1 MELVGKRSSLPEG
14 QAKKKKVANEFVHFE
29 VIEGVL
35 WYVDSARGS

>member
-14 QAKKKKVANEFVHFE
+14 QAKKKKVVNEFVHFE